1 MAREGKARESRAKE
15 QNKLSSARRL
25 PPSSLVPLV
34 LFFPYSSKNV
44 VERRGGREE
53 ERGRDKQRSG
63 RVRRS
68 LPVASTHPEAPN
80 GFGGPICEE
89 RKRRGEG
96 RRGNVSWRAGREGL
110 SLSLSLSLYLSVCL
124 SFSSSSAGL
133 ETFPLSLLSISS
145 LYCSHLSGICFYF
158 SAFLLRL
165 SSSPERK
172 EYERRRVAER

>member
-44 VERRGGREE
+44 VERRGGRDE
-53 ERGRDKQRSG
+53 ERRGDKQRSG

-80 GFGGPICEE
+80 GSGGPRSVPLCEE

-133 ETFPLSLLSISS
+133 VKLSLSLFFLSVLCIVLTFPGSVS
-145 LYCSHLSGICFYF
+145 
-158 SAFLLRL
+158 RL